1 MWAGVYMS
9 RAAEGASQGTARHGT
24 AGEAGA
30 LADGGRSAGAG
41 LKTPGNGNRVRVE
54 CNALSAESPA
64 SSAAALSRAQLNRRA
79 ISCQAGASQEHCR
92 PVDRRPCSRPLLL
105 GAVLGAVLGEASWMR
120 GWSMQGIT
128 MQLDKYK

>member
-1 MWAGVYMS
+1 MVRAG
-9 RAAEGASQGTARHGT
+9 HGT

-30 LADGGRSAGAG
+30 LADGGRSASAG
-41 LKTPGNGNRVRVE
+41 LKAQGKGNRVRVE

-64 SSAAALSRAQLNRRA
+64 SSAAALSRAQLNWQA
-79 ISCQAGASQEHCR
+79 MSCQAGASQEHCQ
-92 PVDRRPCSRPLLL
+92 PMDRRPYSRPLL
-105 GAVLGAVLGEASWMR
+105 LGAVLGEASWMR